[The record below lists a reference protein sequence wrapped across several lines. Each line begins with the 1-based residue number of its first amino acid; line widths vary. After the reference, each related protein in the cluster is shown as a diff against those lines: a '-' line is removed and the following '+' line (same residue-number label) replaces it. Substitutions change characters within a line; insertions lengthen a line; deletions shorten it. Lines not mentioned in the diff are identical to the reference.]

1 MTLLYLIG
9 KNIYGVIKTMNTFN
23 KKYSSGG
30 KIILYILAIYAI
42 CFLFRCL
49 EYFLIRTDQTFWGE
63 AFIHKL
69 LGIAICFIAL
79 WFLHIKPTDA
89 GFRTEQAHKGILWGA
104 LLGIS
109 VYIIAYGIE
118 LIIIAAMGKSPSL
131 RFYVTSYSVDG
142 NIGNQTAFVFFV
154 LCIVGNIINV
164 VMEEGVFRGL
174 FLKMAEQKYNFFIA
188 VIISSVLFGFW
199 HLVAPL
205 RSYFDGERSVGGMLM
220 MMLMLFFTT
229 SITGAKFCLLT
240 KITGSLWLPM
250 TDHFINNTIVNILH
264 VSSTSGIDQLQTVR
278 ITIAQTI
285 SFVVILI
292 VFIRGKYYKKPTFE
306 SNKSIASNIVSESK

>member
-1 MTLLYLIG
+1 MNQLSNH
-9 KNIYGVIKTMNTFN
+9 KSGV
-23 KKYSSGG
+23 
-30 KIILYILAIYAI
+30 KIVFSILAVYAV

-79 WFLHIKPTDA
+79 LLLHIKPSDA
-89 GFRTEQAHKGILWGA
+89 GFRLKRVHKNILFGA
-104 LLGIS
+104 ILGIS
-109 VYIIAYGIE
+109 VYVIAYGVE
-118 LIIIAAMGKSPSL
+118 LIILAIMGKSPSL
-131 RFYVTSYSVDG
+131 QFYVTSYSVDG
-142 NIGNQTAFVFFV
+142 NIGSQTGFWFFV

-174 FLKMAEQKYNFFIA
+174 FLKMAEEKYKFLTA
-188 VIISSVLFGFW
+188 VMISSVLFGFW

-205 RSYFDGERSVGGMLM
+205 RSYIDGERSLGGMFM

-229 SITGAKFCLLT
+229 GITGAKFCLLT

-250 TDHFINNTIVNILH
+250 ADHFINNAVVNILH
-264 VSSTSGIDQLQTVR
+264 ISSTSGIDELQTIR
-278 ITIAQTI
+278 ITVAQTI
-285 SFVVILI
+285 SFIIVLI
-292 VFIRGKYYKKPTFE
+292 VFIKGKYYKKSTFE
-306 SNKSIASNIVSESK
+306 SRELYVQRASECD

>member
-1 MTLLYLIG
+1 
-9 KNIYGVIKTMNTFN
+9 MNTLNN
-23 KKYSSGG
+23 KDKSGVT
-30 KIILYILAIYAI
+30 IVLSVLAIYAV

-49 EYFLIRTDQTFWGE
+49 EYFLIRTDQTFFGE

-69 LGIAICFIAL
+69 LGIAICFTAFRI
-79 WFLHIKPTDA
+79 FRIKPTDA
-89 GFRTEQAHKGILWGA
+89 GFRTKRVYKNILWGS

-109 VYIIAYGIE
+109 VYIFAYGIE
-118 LIIIAAMGKSPSL
+118 LIMLAAMGKSPSL
-131 RFYVTSYSVDG
+131 HLYVTGYSVDG
-142 NIGNQTAFVFFV
+142 NMGNQTGFWFFV

-174 FLKMAEQKYNFFIA
+174 FLKMAEKKYNFLIA
-188 VIISSVLFGFW
+188 AILSSVLFGFW

-205 RSYFDGERSVGGMLM
+205 RSYIDGERSLGGMFM

-229 SITGAKFCLLT
+229 GVTGAKFCLLT
-240 KITGSLWLPM
+240 KITGSVWMSM

-264 VSSTSGIDQLQTVR
+264 VGSADGIDELQTVR
-278 ITIAQTI
+278 IAIAQTI
-285 SFVVILI
+285 SFIVVLI

-306 SNKSIASNIVSESK
+306 SKEK

>member
-1 MTLLYLIG
+1 
-9 KNIYGVIKTMNTFN
+9 MNTLNN
-23 KKYSSGG
+23 KDKSGI
-30 KIILYILAIYAI
+30 KIVLSILAIYAV

-49 EYFLIRTDQTFWGE
+49 EYFLIRTDQTFLGE

-79 WFLHIKPTDA
+79 WVLHIKPTDA
-89 GFRTEQAHKGILWGA
+89 GFRTKHIHKNILWGA

-109 VYIIAYGIE
+109 VYILAYGIE
-118 LIIIAAMGKSPSL
+118 LIIIATMGKSPSL
-131 RFYVTSYSVDG
+131 HFYVTSYSVDG
-142 NIGNQTAFVFFV
+142 NMGNQTGFWFFV
-154 LCIVGNIINV
+154 LCIVGNVINV

-174 FLKMAEQKYNFFIA
+174 FLKMAEKKYNFLIA

-205 RSYFDGERSVGGMLM
+205 RSYIDGERSLGGMFM

-229 SITGAKFCLLT
+229 GITGAKFCLLT

-250 TDHFINNTIVNILH
+250 TDHFINNTVVNILH
-264 VSSTSGIDQLQTVR
+264 ISSTSGIDELQTVR
-278 ITIAQTI
+278 IAIAQTI
-285 SFVVILI
+285 SFIVVLI
-292 VFIRGKYYKKPTFE
+292 VFIKGKYYKKPTFE
-306 SNKSIASNIVSESK
+306 SKENIAKDSISEAK

>member
-1 MTLLYLIG
+1 MTTLNSKDKSG
-9 KNIYGVIKTMNTFN
+9 IKLVL
-23 KKYSSGG
+23 S
-30 KIILYILAIYAI
+30 ILAVYAI
-42 CFLFRCL
+42 CFLLRCL

-79 WFLHIKPTDA
+79 LILHIKPTDA
-89 GFRTEQAHKGILWGA
+89 GFRVKRIHKNILWGA

-109 VYIIAYGIE
+109 VYILAYGIE
-118 LIIIAAMGKSPSL
+118 LIIIAATDKSPSL
-131 RFYVTSYSVDG
+131 HFYVASYSVDG
-142 NIGNQTAFVFFV
+142 NIGNQTGFWFFV

-174 FLKMAEQKYNFFIA
+174 FLKIAENKYNFLIA

-205 RSYFDGERSVGGMLM
+205 RSFIDGERSLGGMFM

-229 SITGAKFCLLT
+229 GITGAKFCLLT
-240 KITGSLWLPM
+240 KISGSLWLPM
-250 TDHFINNTIVNILH
+250 TDHFINNTVVNILH
-264 VSSTSGIDQLQTVR
+264 ISSTSGIDELQTVR
-278 ITIAQTI
+278 IAIAQTI
-285 SFVVILI
+285 SFIIVLI
-292 VFIRGKYYKKPTFE
+292 VFIKGKYYKKPTFG
-306 SNKSIASNIVSESK
+306 NIISYSDRGNSTAQ

>member
-1 MTLLYLIG
+1 
-9 KNIYGVIKTMNTFN
+9 MNTLSN
-23 KKYSSGG
+23 KDKSGT
-30 KIILYILAIYAI
+30 KLIMTILAIYAV

-69 LGIAICFIAL
+69 LGIAICFVMF
-79 WFLHIKPTDA
+79 WVLHIKPTDA
-89 GFRTEQAHKGILWGA
+89 GFRVKRIHKNILWGA

-109 VYIIAYGIE
+109 VYFLAYGIE

-131 RFYVTSYSVDG
+131 YFYVTSYSVDG
-142 NIGNQTAFVFFV
+142 NMGNQTGFGFFV

-174 FLKMAEQKYNFFIA
+174 FLKIAEKKYNYLIA

-205 RSYFDGERSVGGMLM
+205 RSYIDGERSLGGMFM
-220 MMLMLFFTT
+220 MMLMLFFATG
-229 SITGAKFCLLT
+229 ITGAKFCLLI
-240 KITGSLWLPM
+240 KISGSLWLPM

-264 VSSTSGIDQLQTVR
+264 IGSTSGIDELQTLRVA
-278 ITIAQTI
+278 IAQTI
-285 SFVVILI
+285 SFIIVLV
-292 VFIRGKYYKKPTFE
+292 VFIKGKYYKKPTFE
-306 SNKSIASNIVSESK
+306 SRKIAKENNSEVI

>member
-1 MTLLYLIG
+1 
-9 KNIYGVIKTMNTFN
+9 MNTLNN
-23 KKYSSGG
+23 KDKSGI
-30 KIILYILAIYAI
+30 KIVLSILAIYAV

-79 WFLHIKPTDA
+79 WVLHIKPTDA
-89 GFRTEQAHKGILWGA
+89 GFRTKRIYKNIAWGA

-109 VYIIAYGIE
+109 VYILAYGIE

-131 RFYVTSYSVDG
+131 HFYVTSYSVDG
-142 NIGNQTAFVFFV
+142 NMGNQTGFWFFV
-154 LCIVGNIINV
+154 LCIVGNVINV

-174 FLKMAEQKYNFFIA
+174 FIKMAEKKYNFIIA

-205 RSYFDGERSVGGMLM
+205 RSYIDGERSLSGMFM

-229 SITGAKFCLLT
+229 GITGAKFCLLT

-250 TDHFINNTIVNILH
+250 TDHFINNTVVNILH
-264 VSSTSGIDQLQTVR
+264 ISSTSGIDELQTVR
-278 ITIAQTI
+278 IAIAQTI
-285 SFVVILI
+285 SFVVVLI
-292 VFIRGKYYKKPTFE
+292 VFIKGKYYKKPTFE
-306 SNKSIASNIVSESK
+306 SNENIAKDSIGKAK

>member
-1 MTLLYLIG
+1 
-9 KNIYGVIKTMNTFN
+9 MNTLDN
-23 KKYSSGG
+23 KNKSGI
-30 KIILYILAIYAI
+30 KLILFILAVYAI

-79 WFLHIKPTDA
+79 LFLHIKPTDA
-89 GFRTEQAHKGILWGA
+89 GFRVKRIHKDILWGA

-109 VYIIAYGIE
+109 VYILAYGIE
-118 LIIIAAMGKSPSL
+118 LIIIAATDKSPSL
-131 RFYVTSYSVDG
+131 HLYVTSYSVDG
-142 NIGNQTAFVFFV
+142 NIGNQTGFWFFV

-174 FLKMAEQKYNFFIA
+174 FLKVAEKKYNFLIA
-188 VIISSVLFGFW
+188 VIISSILFGFW

-205 RSYFDGERSVGGMLM
+205 RSYIDGEKSLGGMFM

-229 SITGAKFCLLT
+229 GITGAKFCLLT
-240 KITGSLWLPM
+240 RISGSLWLPM
-250 TDHFINNTIVNILH
+250 TDHFINNTVINILH
-264 VSSTSGIDQLQTVR
+264 ISSTSGVDELQTVR
-278 ITIAQTI
+278 IAIAQTI
-285 SFVVILI
+285 SFIIVLI
-292 VFIRGKYYKKPTFE
+292 VFIKGKYYKKPTFE
-306 SNKSIASNIVSESK
+306 NI

>member
-1 MTLLYLIG
+1 MDTW
-9 KNIYGVIKTMNTFN
+9 N
-23 KKYSSGG
+23 KDEKSGI
-30 KIILYILAIYAI
+30 KIILPILTIYAV

-49 EYFLIRTDQTFWGE
+49 EYFFIRTDQTFFGE

-69 LGIAICFIAL
+69 LGIAICLIAL
-79 WFLHIKPTDA
+79 RVLHIKPTDA
-89 GFRTEQAHKGILWGA
+89 GFRTKRAYKSIFWGA

-109 VYIIAYGIE
+109 VYAIAYGIE
-118 LIIIAAMGKSPSL
+118 LIIIAAMDKSPSL
-131 RFYVTSYSVDG
+131 QLYVTSYSVDG
-142 NIGNQTAFVFFV
+142 NMGNQTGFRFFV

-174 FLKMAEQKYNFFIA
+174 FLKMAEKKYNFLIA

-205 RSYFDGERSVGGMLM
+205 RSYIDGERSLGGMLT

-229 SITGAKFCLLT
+229 GITGAKFCLLT

-250 TDHFINNTIVNILH
+250 TDHFINNTVVNILH
-264 VSSTSGIDQLQTVR
+264 IGSVTGIDELQTVR
-278 ITIAQTI
+278 IAIAQTI
-285 SFVVILI
+285 SFIIVLI

-306 SNKSIASNIVSESK
+306 SREMQFKNICET